1 MVHRSLCYI
10 LPGVIPR
17 IRLQH
22 VARVKGFSDIIMDPN
37 KLTLHK
43 KEIILSGP
51 VLTVGSPLKKN
62 LGLSLRSE
70 MLSCQ
75 PHSTTPL
82 WITQLQGSELWQQ
95 PCELGNE
102 PWASHDTP
110 ALANTLTVNPEHK
123 SSYVEARVLI
133 YKNCEII
140 NGCLSN
146 KVCGNL

>member
-62 LGLSLRSE
+62 LGLPLRSIS
-70 MLSCQ
+70 ML
-75 PHSTTPL
+75 PEFWGVPL
-82 WITQLQGSELWQQ
+82 ELLLLKWK
-95 PCELGNE
+95 E
-102 PWASHDTP
+102 
-110 ALANTLTVNPEHK
+110 VV
-123 SSYVEARVLI
+123 SS
-133 YKNCEII
+133 
-140 NGCLSN
+140 
-146 KVCGNL
+146 